1 MCTCAKTMAGTPCVS
16 LIGCVPWG
24 ISLFFEVGWLILALN
39 LSGVQPNRVPWLG
52 SVCLHSGRWTSL
64 QEIFI
69 ISSESE
75 EFQPQAK
82 AVLCKALQRQR
93 ETLPGS
99 TVNKQVKSGS
109 RNRVK
114 ALKWFIQN
122 HAASQGILWVTMQI
136 VWPSFLSSDN
146 HVLLFP
152 NPQSLPCHSACLPV

>member
-1 MCTCAKTMAGTPCVS
+1 MCTCAKTVAGTPSVP

-39 LSGVQPNRVPWLG
+39 LSGVQPNMVPWLG
-52 SVCLHSGRWTSL
+52 SVYLHSRRWTSL

-69 ISSESE
+69 ISSDSE

-109 RNRVK
+109 RKKVHKRKWTMFPGFPEEIWCPSSLVLQDTL
-114 ALKWFIQN
+114 LKDV
-122 HAASQGILWVTMQI
+122 S
-136 VWPSFLSSDN
+136 
-146 HVLLFP
+146 
-152 NPQSLPCHSACLPV
+152 SACPCCSTAMELELEK